1 MSAEETFNVFV
12 YGTLMDKSRLNTLI
26 KRTPD
31 MHPAKVS
38 GYRQFYDD
46 SLGYQ
51 NAEKDDRSNVRGM
64 VLMDITSQELRLL
77 DHYEGMGEGSY
88 RRVMV
93 KAFVLDKRAQV
104 GAFMYVKNQ

>member
-1 MSAEETFNVFV
+1 MDADVFNVFV
-12 YGTLMDKSRLNTLI
+12 YGTLMDKARLNNLI

-31 MHPAKVS
+31 MHPAKVT

-51 NAEKDDRSNVRGM
+51 NAEKDDRANIRGM
-64 VLMDITSQELRLL
+64 VLEGISSQELRVL

-93 KAFVLDKRAQV
+93 RAFMLDKKSQV
-104 GAFMYVKNQ
+104 EAFMYVKN